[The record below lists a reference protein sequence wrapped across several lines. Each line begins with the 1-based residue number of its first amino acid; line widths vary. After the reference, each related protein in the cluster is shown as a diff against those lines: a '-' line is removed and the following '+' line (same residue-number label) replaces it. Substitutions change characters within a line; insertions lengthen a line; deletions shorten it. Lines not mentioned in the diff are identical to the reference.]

1 MTAALLPTITSP
13 LDLQKLTD
21 AQLQQVAQEM
31 RDELVR
37 VLSIRPAHFAS
48 NLGVVELC
56 LALHLTFD
64 FRHDRLI
71 WDTGHQ
77 IYPHKLITGRFQQF
91 ETIRTRGGLMGY
103 PNPQESDYDLFMTGH
118 AGCSVSCA
126 LGLKVGDELT
136 ARRREGEAPA
146 EPRAH
151 GSAGASPSRNQER
164 RSVAVIGDGALPSGI
179 VFEAMN
185 NAGGLNKDLLVIL
198 NDNKMSICPRV
209 GALARCLDQ
218 ARLTNLYRGSKYT
231 IRTLLDK
238 VPLIGGRAA
247 RLLEQLKDGL
257 KAMFTGGMLFEEL
270 GFRYFGPIDGHDLP
284 SLRRWLT
291 SLKNQNGPIL
301 LHVLTTK
308 GHGVPQASADPVTF
322 HTPPVFEKVGPS
334 REILSLKRGGSKA
347 FTDAA
352 SSAIYSALK
361 EDDRVAVIT
370 AAMCQGNKLEKVR
383 EDFPDRFFDVGICEA
398 HAVAFA
404 AGLAKTG
411 NRPIVDVYSTF
422 LQRSFDQI
430 FQEVALQNLPV
441 TFTLDRAGLTGPD
454 GPTHHGCFDT
464 AYLRLFPNMT
474 VMAPGDE
481 LDVAPML
488 RFALQHDGPA
498 SLRYPKAGLERVE
511 REPAPVELGQAEV
524 LEWGDDVM
532 LIAYGSLLTTCVKA
546 AKALAAEGL
555 SVGVINARFA
565 KPLDRATLLKA
576 IAVAPVV
583 VSVEE
588 GTLEGGFGSALLEA
602 ANAAGLDA
610 RHVVRL
616 GIPDRF
622 IEHAER
628 GELLAELGL
637 DVNGICATVR
647 RLVGRTGSRRR
658 RVAVEE

>member
-1 MTAALLPTITSP
+1 MTAALLPTIASP

-77 IYPHKLITGRFQQF
+77 IYPHKLITGRYHQF

-126 LGLKVGDELT
+126 LGLKVGDELA
-136 ARRREGEAPA
+136 ARTRESEAAAEAQAQGSAAPA
-146 EPRAH
+146 
-151 GSAGASPSRNQER
+151 PSLKQAR

-185 NAGGLNKDLLVIL
+185 NGGGLNKDLLVVL
-198 NDNKMSICPRV
+198 NDNQMSICPRV

-231 IRTLLDK
+231 IRALLDK
-238 VPLIGGRAA
+238 IPLIGGRAA

-301 LHVLTTK
+301 LHVLTNK

-322 HTPPVFEKVGPS
+322 HTPPVFEKVGPD

-347 FTDAA
+347 FTDAI
-352 SSAIYSALK
+352 SSAIYTALK
-361 EDDRVAVIT
+361 EDERVAVIT

-383 EDFPDRFFDVGICEA
+383 EDFPKRFFDVGICEA

-464 AYLRLFPNMT
+464 AYMRLFPNMT

-488 RFALQHDGPA
+488 RWALQHDGPA
-498 SLRYPKAGLERVE
+498 SMRYPKAGLERVE
-511 REPAPVELGQAEV
+511 REPAPIEIGQAEV

-546 AKALAAEGL
+546 AKVLAAEGL
-555 SVGVINARFA
+555 SAGVINARFA
-565 KPLDRATLLKA
+565 KPIDRATLLKA
-576 IAVAPVV
+576 LEAAPLVV
-583 VSVEE
+583 TIEE

-637 DVNGICATVR
+637 DVDGICATVR
-647 RLVGRTGSRRR
+647 RMLGDLEYRSE
-658 RVAVEE
+658 VAVE